1 MLRCSQSFDVL
12 TIIIFIVET
21 HDSLFQRLKLF
32 NVSQAKIN
40 ENRRSYLDC
49 CALHR
54 RLSWGWRTRFRNSS
68 QQHRDVVVWSSFHSC
83 HSYIKLSTVARAESF
98 LTWNYP
104 LRISCSNT
112 INDFKGAR
120 TISWSWKKK
129 ALCCELEAKNQT
141 ANECGTVKRVGEF
154 FLLMKMLRWISLN
167 EIWSESESPA
177 GLIDVRKSFT
187 VSHDG
192 VDRSWE
198 LQKLFFCDLLLTTA
212 NQNSNFYTQVNL
224 CWNHHELNSHS
235 H

>member
-1 MLRCSQSFDVL
+1 MLRCSQSFNVL

-21 HDSLFQRLKLF
+21 HDSLFQRLKFF

-68 QQHRDVVVWSSFHSC
+68 QQHHDVVVWSSFHSC

-120 TISWSWKKK
+120 TISWSWEKKST
-129 ALCCELEAKNQT
+129 LL
-141 ANECGTVKRVGEF
+141 RVGSKKPNSQRMRHGEKSRRVFFYWWKCWDEF
-154 FLLMKMLRWISLN
+154 HWMK
-167 EIWSESESPA
+167 SE
-177 GLIDVRKSFT
+177 VN
-187 VSHDG
+187 
-192 VDRSWE
+192 
-198 LQKLFFCDLLLTTA
+198 QKAQLA
-212 NQNSNFYTQVNL
+212 
-224 CWNHHELNSHS
+224 W
-235 H
+235 